1 MAEAATDIGVYYIN
15 VVPTAKGFS
24 KSLGDQLDKGTSNIN
39 GMFAKAT
46 AGGAKLMSKIG
57 KAGLGAITTVAG
69 GLVTLAAKGGFDR
82 ALNIER
88 AQVKLKALGY
98 SAGDVKSVMGS
109 ALASVKGTA
118 FGMGDAAST
127 AATLIAGGIKK
138 GDELTSVLKTV
149 GDTAQVSGRSF
160 SDIGLIFSQVA
171 AKGKLKGDDMLQLMG
186 SGIPVLKLLADHFK
200 TTTDDAQDMVTKG
213 KVSFAD
219 FAAAMKEGLGGAALS
234 SGQSFDG
241 AMANV
246 KSALGRLGE
255 KFETPA
261 ITGLTKVFNA
271 LIPVIDTFTG
281 SVDGLAGKAGEKMN
295 KWAEKA
301 VQIIN
306 DFSKGLQNGSVNLQE
321 IAVKAATAAGA
332 LAFLAN
338 GDVLAKLVTK
348 VPGGADKAVAKTSSI
363 LAAFAGK
370 VPEEASKAAEEAS
383 DGMTKAVEK
392 VPEEAGKAIRKSGG
406 VLEDFAVKTGHAFA
420 SIGESVKAQKQS
432 FNSIFNDDA
441 FGVKALERLPAR
453 LQGVGGK
460 VIDAM
465 KFVGGGDIE
474 KSLKAMPGQLM
485 KGVLDPWE
493 TVINESPQWLKTGVS
508 KIGDTLGSSIS
519 GLLNVTKVFLNPT
532 AILGAIGIGG
542 IVAALIAALGAI
554 DASMGGQITQQV
566 SKFFTDLPNLIQQG
580 VDYLTAQLPTW
591 LVFGVN
597 IIQTVIQGITDN
609 APALVNGATQIIT
622 SLVDGLALYLPALV
636 PMALN
641 MVMALVGGLL
651 SNLPQMVT
659 SGLNLLLGLVTG
671 LMNALP
677 QLIAQVPVIFG
688 NFLNNLMANLPQMI
702 STGFTL
708 ITTLGVGLIKA
719 IPSIVG
725 AMAGIVGAI
734 FNALTHTDW
743 ISVGRNIISGLIN
756 GVKAMGGAFLDA
768 IKKICSSALDAV
780 KSFFGIHSPSRVMRD
795 QVGRFLPLGMAA
807 GIEDESDS
815 VVDAMGSMM
824 RIPREQALKYGGLLG
839 SVGSGGVDT
848 RLIQQFNGFSKDSSD
863 SAGLALVAGKLDSL
877 ATILADQTAADRPF
891 TMRDFARLT
900 RSVG

>member
-98 SAGDVKSVMGS
+98 SADDVKSVMGS

-118 FGMGDAAST
+118 FGLGDAAST

-213 KVSFAD
+213 KVSFTD

-246 KSALGRLGE
+246 KSALSRLGE

-271 LIPVIDTFTG
+271 LIPVIDQFTG
-281 SVDGLAGKAGEKMN
+281 SVEGLAGKAGEKMN
-295 KWAEKA
+295 KWADKA
-301 VQIIN
+301 VQLIN
-306 DFSKGLQNGSVNLQE
+306 DFSKGLQNGSVSLKD
-321 IAVKAATAAGA
+321 ITIKATTAAGA

-338 GDVLAKLVTK
+338 GD
-348 VPGGADKAVAKTSSI
+348 I
-363 LAAFAGK
+363 LAGLATKIPG
-370 VPEEASKAAEEAS
+370 AAEQ
-383 DGMTKAVEK
+383 AV
-392 VPEEAGKAIRKSGG
+392 S
-406 VLEDFAVKTGHAFA
+406 KTGSIFA
-420 SIGESVKAQKQS
+420 TFGESLKAQKQS
-432 FNSIFNDDA
+432 FNNIFADGMFG
-441 FGVKALERLPAR
+441 FGVLDKLPERL
-453 LQGVGGK
+453 QETGGR
-460 VIDAM
+460 VLSAVNFI
-465 KFVGGGDIE
+465 GGGGIE
-474 KSLKAMPGQLM
+474 KSLKNMPGQLM
-485 KGVLDPWE
+485 QKMVAPWE

-519 GLLNVTKVFLNPT
+519 GLLNLTKVFLNPT

-554 DASMGGQITQQV
+554 DASMGGQITKQV
-566 SKFFTDLPNLIQQG
+566 SKFFTDLPNLIKQG
-580 VDYLTAQLPTW
+580 VDYLTSQLPVW

-702 STGFTL
+702 STGFAL

-743 ISVGRNIISGLIN
+743 ISVGKNIISGLIN

-768 IKKICSSALDAV
+768 IKTICSSALDAV

-839 SVGSGGVDT
+839 SVGSGGVDAH
-848 RLIQQFNGFSKDSSD
+848 LIQQFNAFSKDSSD
-863 SAGLALVAGKLDSL
+863 SASLALVAGKLDSL
-877 ATILADQTAADRPF
+877 ATILADQASSDRPF